1 MVFACAHVSDRFAH
15 NDDLRL
21 GVSRRFQKHR
31 VHIDHGGKSRR
42 LRLCDLRAPHLAPVK
57 GDIGVQ
63 RHILRFERNN
73 APPLLPKDAAERRC
87 EYALSHMGTR
97 PHQHDAL
104 CHQIASASFL
114 MFTGIPQVTR

>member
-1 MVFACAHVSDRFAH
+1 MVFACTHVSDRFAH

-31 VHIDHGGKSRR
+31 VHIDHGGKSRS

-63 RHILRFERNN
+63 RHILRFERNS
-73 APPLLPKDAAERRC
+73 APPFLMKDAAKSRC
-87 EYALSHMGTR
+87 QNTFTNMGAR
-97 PHQHDAL
+97 AHQHNAL

-114 MFTGIPQVTR
+114 IFTGIPQVTR